1 MKKQIGFLLLSVLIV
16 GNGYAGERYYVQ
28 KVKDGDTIIVSKLG
42 NNRAEMLEVRLSDI
56 DAPETTKGKRRPGQ
70 PYSRMATNAL
80 AAEVLNKEVELRCY
94 GLDRNQR
101 SICHVYAEGE
111 DVGLKLVEAGL
122 AWAATYNMKF
132 VPISKPYLQSS
143 WPSQHGEACGQTRA
157 SPLPL
162 GFGDGS
168 VGAKAVASELG
179 VSSKSTTM
187 MIPA

>member
-132 VPISKPYLQSS
+132 VRNLKTVPAEQLAKSARRGLWADTSEPIAP
-143 WPSQHGEACGQTRA
+143 WIWRRECWGEGRC
-157 SPLPL
+157 
-162 GFGDGS
+162 
-168 VGAKAVASELG
+168 
-179 VSSKSTTM
+179 
-187 MIPA
+187 